1 MKIGAFFSQIEAGI
15 REKGMTIR
23 SAMNN
28 AVTHGITC
36 LDVDADYFTRITPE
50 KFAKEAKEVSM
61 EIASVHSLAKIDVT
75 SNKKIT
81 ESIEKMK
88 LDMLNAK
95 KADSQFFMIVP
106 QPAEAYE
113 GEMYEKYTATVEKI
127 FSILTAYG
135 KEIGIQATVENF
147 SLREIPYTSFEDI
160 TKLLEHNPDLM
171 YTYDC
176 GNFPLAGFDEIE
188 GLKLFADRTVY
199 VHLKDLELAEEST
212 IFRNGKFYEGP
223 AIDDGFVKNDEAFRY
238 LAQKGYDGVFTME
251 ICSLIDVYDKLL
263 LSADRYME
271 KIRNLT

>member
-1 MKIGAFFSQIEAGI
+1 
-15 REKGMTIR
+15 
-23 SAMNN
+23 
-28 AVTHGITC
+28 
-36 LDVDADYFTRITPE
+36 
-50 KFAKEAKEVSM
+50 
-61 EIASVHSLAKIDVT
+61 
-75 SNKKIT
+75 
-81 ESIEKMK
+81 MK